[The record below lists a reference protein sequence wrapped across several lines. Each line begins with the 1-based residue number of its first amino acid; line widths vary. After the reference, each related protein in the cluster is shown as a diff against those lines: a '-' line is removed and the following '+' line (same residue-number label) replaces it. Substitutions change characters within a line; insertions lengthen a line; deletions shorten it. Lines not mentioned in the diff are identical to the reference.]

1 MALPR
6 IKICGITNEADAR
19 LAAELGADAIGLNFY
34 PGSPRHVQP
43 NAVEGIL
50 RALPPFL
57 EPVGV
62 FVDQPLRQVFE
73 TLNRIGRIRTIQWYG
88 DKPELCDAYPFQLIP
103 TFPVRDQ
110 DSLRTITGYLELC
123 RGLRKLPA
131 AIAVDAHAQGQY
143 GGTGR
148 PIPWDLLADFQP
160 GVPLVLAGGLTP
172 ENVAEAIRIVRPYA
186 VDVATGVECHPGKK
200 DPELVRRFIDNARAV
215 SKT

>member
-19 LAAELGADAIGLNFY
+19 LVAELGADAIGLNFY
-34 PGSPRHVQP
+34 AGSPRHVQL

-50 RALPPFL
+50 RVLPPFL

-62 FVDQPLRQVFE
+62 FVNQPLRQVFE

-88 DKPELCDAYPFQLIP
+88 DKPELCDTYPFQLIP

-110 DSLRTITGYLELC
+110 DSLGTITEYLELC

-131 AIAVDAHAQGQY
+131 AIAVDARAPGQY

-148 PIPWDLLADFQP
+148 SIPRDLLAAFQP

-186 VDVATGVECHPGKK
+186 VDVATGVEHQPGKK